1 MKIYVIES
9 RSDGDWTLCN
19 RCFTSYDAACAEA
32 NAMTVE
38 SHAANDW
45 KFNAYIHSL
54 ELVDE
59 LQAYAEQKR
68 GDTADNV
75 NHPAH
80 YTNGDIECIDAI
92 RAALTAEQYAGYL
105 RGNII
110 KYLWRYDRKGGAEDL
125 RKARTYLEWLIEVV
139 DE

>member
-9 RSDGDWTLCN
+9 RSEQPEWTLCN
-19 RCFTSYDAACAEA
+19 RCFTSYDAAAAEA

-54 ELVDE
+54 DLVDD
-59 LQAYAEQKR
+59 LQVYAEQRR
-68 GDTADNV
+68 GDTV
-75 NHPAH
+75 NHPEH
-80 YTNGDIECIDAI
+80 YTNGEIECIDAI

-125 RKARTYLEWLIEVV
+125 RKARTYLEWLIEAV